1 MRTIAV
7 RLIWL
12 VATVVGTGCSSR
24 PEPIAFGEDQC
35 AFCRMTITEPMFG
48 AELITDKGR
57 VLKYDAAE
65 CLINHLA
72 ADAPPHEQLLV
83 IAYDEP
89 RQLYPVD
96 SLTFVIAP
104 EYRSPMGAHLAA
116 FRDIERAKPGGAMH
130 WDEVQRKLAA
140 Q

>member
-1 MRTIAV
+1 MSVILVRWILAGATIFLTACQH
-7 RLIWL
+7 
-12 VATVVGTGCSSR
+12 G
-24 PEPIAFGEDQC
+24 PEPIDFGQDQC
-35 AFCRMTITEPMFG
+35 AFCRMTIADPKFG

-65 CLINHLA
+65 CLINHLK

-83 IAYDEP
+83 IAYDDPE
-89 RQLYPVD
+89 QLYPVD

-116 FRDIERAKPGGAMH
+116 FLSAEKTKPGQVMH
-130 WDEVQRKLAA
+130 WDEVWKKLATR
-140 Q
+140 

>member
-1 MRTIAV
+1 MRRMATWWMWV
-7 RLIWL
+7 
-12 VATVVGTGCSSR
+12 VAMMVGAGCSSG

-35 AFCRMTITEPMFG
+35 AFCRMTIAEPTFG

-65 CLINHLA
+65 CLIDHLA
-72 ADAPPHEQLLV
+72 TDAPPHKQLLV
-83 IAYDEP
+83 IAYDNP

-104 EYRSPMGAHLAA
+104 EYRSSMGANLAG
-116 FRDIERAKPGGAMH
+116 FRSVVKAKSGEAMR
-130 WDEVQRKLAA
+130 WGEVRKKLAER
-140 Q
+140 

>member
-7 RLIWL
+7 QWILMGI
-12 VATVVGTGCSSR
+12 VVLGTGCSSG
-24 PEPIAFGEDQC
+24 PEPIAFGQDQC
-35 AFCRMTITEPMFG
+35 AFCRMTIAEPIFG

-65 CLINHLA
+65 CLIDHLA
-72 ADAPPHEQLLV
+72 ADAPPHKQLLA
-83 IAYDEP
+83 IAYDDP

-104 EYRSPMGAHLAA
+104 EYRSPMGANLAG
-116 FRDIERAKPGGAMH
+116 FRSVEKAKSGEMMN
-130 WDEVQRKLAA
+130 WEEVRKKLADR
-140 Q
+140 